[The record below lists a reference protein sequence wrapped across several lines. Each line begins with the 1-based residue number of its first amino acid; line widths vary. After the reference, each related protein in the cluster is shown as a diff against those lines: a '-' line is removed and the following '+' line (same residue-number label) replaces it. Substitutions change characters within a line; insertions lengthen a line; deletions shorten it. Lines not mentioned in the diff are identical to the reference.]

1 MSEQETRGANEAIDF
16 NDELRNRREKLAA
29 LRQQGVAFPNDFRR
43 TIPLTSCTKSL
54 MRRITRNWNP

>member
-16 NDELRNRREKLAA
+16 NDELRNRREMIFAA
-29 LRQQGVAFPNDFRR
+29 